1 MDFNISDQNYDAFV
15 AQGKPMVVDFSAEWC
30 GPCRKMA
37 PVIEDLAKKYDGKV
51 IVGSCNVDENDVLT
65 AKFGIR
71 SVPSIFFIKD
81 GEVVDKLVG
90 AVPASTVE
98 QKIEAML

>member
-1 MDFNISDQNYDAFV
+1 MDFNITDQNYDAFV

-37 PVIEDLAKKYDGKV
+37 PVIEEFAKKYYGK
-51 IVGSCNVDENDVLT
+51 IGSCNVDENDDLT

-71 SVPSIFFIKD
+71 NIPAIFFLKD
-81 GEVVDKLVG
+81 GQVVDKVVG
-90 AVPASTVE
+90 AVTPAVVE
-98 QKIEAML
+98 DKIQSLL